1 MSKFI
6 QENYQNTKEI
16 LKFSQFV
23 AMPVI
28 VDDAAV
34 VAIDG
39 KKIVPAGTPVKGK
52 TKSVLTNP
60 NEPVVKDDTAT
71 AEGILLY
78 DVDVTY
84 GRKSGSMLLWGFVD
98 LTKII
103 EPSQEAQNAL
113 TNITFL
119 K

>member
-1 MSKFI
+1 MSKFV
-6 QENYQNTKEI
+6 QENYQNKKEI
-16 LKFSQFV
+16 LKFRPFV

-28 VDDAAV
+28 VDDAGV
-34 VAIDG
+34 VAVDG

-60 NEPVVKDDTAT
+60 NEPVAKDDTAT
-71 AEGILLY
+71 AEGILLN
-78 DVDVTY
+78 DVDVTH

-98 LTKII
+98 VTKIV
-103 EPSQEAQNAL
+103 EPSQEAQDAL
-113 TNITFL
+113 NKITFL